1 MILVVSEKL
10 PSPSRLEHL
19 QDKSI
24 VIVNVNLLLINGPL
38 RMELSQAIVKR
49 KLHLVSFSN
58 IFLRLLLFV
67 ALTRLELVFVTS
79 VAARNVLAMT

>member
-24 VIVNVNLLLINGPL
+24 VIVNVNPLLINGQPK
-38 RMELSQAIVKR
+38 MESSPAIVKR
-49 KLHLVSFSN
+49 KFN
-58 IFLRLLLFV
+58 ILIFKDFLEIFY
-67 ALTRLELVFVTS
+67 F
-79 VAARNVLAMT
+79 

>member
-24 VIVNVNLLLINGPL
+24 VIVNVNPLLINGQL
-38 RMELSQAIVKR
+38 KMESSLAIVKR
-49 KLHLVSFSN
+49 KFN
-58 IFLRLLLFV
+58 ILIFKDFLEIFY
-67 ALTRLELVFVTS
+67 F
-79 VAARNVLAMT
+79 

>member
-24 VIVNVNLLLINGPL
+24 VIVNVNPLLINGQPK
-38 RMELSQAIVKR
+38 MESSLAIAKR
-49 KLHLVSFSN
+49 KFN
-58 IFLRLLLFV
+58 ILIFKDY
-67 ALTRLELVFVTS
+67 LEIFYF
-79 VAARNVLAMT
+79 

>member
-24 VIVNVNLLLINGPL
+24 VIVNVNPLLINGQL
-38 RMELSQAIVKR
+38 KMESSLAIAKR
-49 KLHLVSFSN
+49 KFN
-58 IFLRLLLFV
+58 ILIFKDYLKIFY
-67 ALTRLELVFVTS
+67 F
-79 VAARNVLAMT
+79 

>member
-24 VIVNVNLLLINGPL
+24 VIVNVNPLLINGQQK
-38 RMELSQAIVKR
+38 MESSRAIVKR
-49 KLHLVSFSN
+49 KFN
-58 IFLRLLLFV
+58 ILIFKDFLEIFY
-67 ALTRLELVFVTS
+67 F
-79 VAARNVLAMT
+79 

>member
-24 VIVNVNLLLINGPL
+24 VIVNVNPLLINGQL
-38 RMELSQAIVKR
+38 KMESSLAIAKR
-49 KLHLVSFSN
+49 
-58 IFLRLLLFV
+58 
-67 ALTRLELVFVTS
+67 LTRLELVFVTS
-79 VAARNVLAMT
+79 VAALNVLAMT

>member
-24 VIVNVNLLLINGPL
+24 VIVNVNPLLINGQL
-38 RMELSQAIVKR
+38 KMESSLAIAKR
-49 KLHLVSFSN
+49 KFN
-58 IFLRLLLFV
+58 ILIFKDY
-67 ALTRLELVFVTS
+67 LEIFYF
-79 VAARNVLAMT
+79 

>member
-24 VIVNVNLLLINGPL
+24 VIVNVNPLLINGQL
-38 RMELSQAIVKR
+38 KMESSRAIVKR
-49 KLHLVSFSN
+49 KFN
-58 IFLRLLLFV
+58 ILIFKDFLEIFY
-67 ALTRLELVFVTS
+67 F
-79 VAARNVLAMT
+79 